1 MPQALEELCRKYWHP
16 IYSFVRRR
24 GHSSHDAQ
32 DLTQGFFSRLLERGY
47 LRTVDSLKGR
57 FRSFLLTSLKWFLA
71 NEWEK
76 AYAAKRG
83 GASCTF
89 SLDESSGP
97 MAEKNALTFTSEP
110 FRAGVAA
117 GEVHDGFARVLALV
131 EHSIDLVDNRGRHFE
146 FLRQLMGGAGGV
158 VAFGGISG
166 IK

>member
-1 MPQALEELCRKYWHP
+1 MTPDTESELPRSGSHRGNFQTTIWSEVYRARDGETEEVHQALEELCRKYWYP

-76 AYAAKRG
+76 ANAAKRG

-89 SLDESSGP
+89 SLDEAS
-97 MAEKNALTFTSEP
+97 AE
-110 FRAGVAA
+110 
-117 GEVHDGFARVLALV
+117 
-131 EHSIDLVDNRGRHFE
+131 GRY
-146 FLRQLMGGAGGV
+146 
-158 VAFGGISG
+158 
-166 IK
+166 